1 MDKSQKAIWT
11 MHIHLDVVGGISG
24 DMFIGALLDCFP
36 KLTDQLNNHISG
48 AGFSDLVKLS
58 CEPIND
64 GVLTGT
70 RFNVTPAQD
79 AEGHGHRHFS
89 EIKRIIND
97 SAIGSSTKQTALAIF
112 QLLAEAEAGIHGIAI
127 DKVAFHEVGAWDSI
141 ADIIAAAYLINE
153 LQVSSWS
160 ASTLPLGRGHI
171 QTAHGLLPVPAPA
184 TSLLLEG
191 FEFFDDGIEGER
203 ITPTGA
209 AILKYLAPHRGLV
222 GSGGRLT
229 HSGYGFGTKRF
240 PGISN
245 VLRILVFDTA
255 ETETWLSDQVLEIEF
270 EVDDQTGE
278 ELANALD
285 RIRQLK
291 GVLDVLQSPAFGK
304 KGRQVSAVRI
314 LGKPDVESDLIR
326 LCFEETT
333 TIGIRKRLV
342 SRSILKREEITVNEK
357 DGSYRVKIVHRP
369 THTSAKAEM
378 DDISKTAGGLVA
390 KQKLRK
396 RIENVAEKKF
406 KKQRPNE

>member
-1 MDKSQKAIWT
+1 

-36 KLTDQLNNHISG
+36 ELNDKLNDQIAL

-58 CEPIND
+58 CEPMDD

-70 RFNVTPAQD
+70 KFNVSPAQD

-89 EIKRIIND
+89 EIKEIINNSELG
-97 SAIGSSTKQTALAIF
+97 SATKQAALAIF
-112 QLLAEAEAGIHGIAI
+112 QLIAEAEASIHGKAV
-127 DKVAFHEVGAWDSI
+127 DKIAFHEVGAWDSI
-141 ADIIAAAYLINE
+141 ADIISAAYLISE
-153 LQVSSWS
+153 LPVTSWS
-160 ASTLPLGRGHI
+160 ASTLPLGRG
-171 QTAHGLLPVPAPA
+171 QVKTAHGILPVPAPA

-209 AILKYLAPHRGLV
+209 AILKYLEPSPGLIAN
-222 GSGGRLT
+222 GGRLV
-229 HSGYGFGTKRF
+229 HSGYGFGTRRF
-240 PGISN
+240 PGVSN
-245 VLRILVFDTA
+245 VLRMLVFDTA
-255 ETETWLSDQVLEIEF
+255 EAESWLSDQVLEVAF

-285 RIRQLK
+285 RIRQYS

-304 KGRQVSAVRI
+304 KGRLVSAIRI
-314 LGKPDVESDLIR
+314 LGNPEVESDLIR

-333 TIGIRKRLV
+333 TIGIRKQLV
-342 SRSILKREEITVNEK
+342 NRSILRREEITVNEG
-357 DGSYRVKIVHRP
+357 DGSYRVKVVQRP

-378 DDISKTAGGLVA
+378 DDISTTTGGLAA
-390 KQKLRK
+390 KQKLRQ
-396 RIENVAEKKF
+396 RIEDVAISEF
-406 KKQRPNE
+406 KEQHPDE

>member
-1 MDKSQKAIWT
+1 

-36 KLTDQLNNHISG
+36 KLSDQLNDQISR

-58 CEPIND
+58 CEPFDD
-64 GVLTGT
+64 GVLTGSK
-70 RFNVTPAQD
+70 FNVTPAQD

-89 EIKRIIND
+89 EIKTIIND
-97 SAIGSSTKQTALAIF
+97 SDIGSSTKQTALAIF
-112 QLLAEAEAGIHGIAI
+112 HLLAEAEAGVHGTAI

-141 ADIIAAAYLINE
+141 ADIVVAAYLINE

-160 ASTLPLGRGHI
+160 ASALPLGSGQI

-209 AILKYLAPHRGLV
+209 AILKYLAPRSGP
-222 GSGGRLT
+222 GASGGRLT
-229 HSGYGFGTKRF
+229 HSGYGFGTKKF

-255 ETETWLSDQVLEIEF
+255 ETEAWLSDQVLQIEF

-285 RIRQLK
+285 RIRQLQ

-304 KGRQVSAVRI
+304 KGRQISAIRI
-314 LGKPDVESDLIR
+314 LGKPEVESDLIR
-326 LCFEETT
+326 CCFEETT
-333 TIGIRKRLV
+333 TIGIRKQLV
-342 SRSILKREEITVNEK
+342 NRSILKREEITVNEK
-357 DGSYRVKIVHRP
+357 DRSYRVKVVHRP
-369 THTSAKAEM
+369 THTSVKAEM
-378 DDISKTAGGLVA
+378 DDISKAVGGQVA
-390 KQKLRK
+390 QQKLRK
-396 RIENVAEKKF
+396 RIENAAEKKF
-406 KKQRPNE
+406 KQQHPNE